1 MRARWEVER
10 KPPPLPPPPIIEL
23 AGGGRGVKIIE
34 AGPCNGVRGGL
45 VSLAEKNR
53 CLGVVSLLLLF
64 RAGAESLDVD
74 VTLVAKIPQDM
85 MAMPTSFARELK
97 N

>member
-1 MRARWEVER
+1 MGSPGDVMGS
-10 KPPPLPPPPIIEL
+10 P
-23 AGGGRGVKIIE
+23 GGVGVV
-34 AGPCNGVRGGL
+34 NW
-45 VSLAEKNR
+45 
-53 CLGVVSLLLLF
+53 CLGVVSLLFLF

-85 MAMPTSFARELK
+85 MAMPTSFVRELK

>member
-1 MRARWEVER
+1 M
-10 KPPPLPPPPIIEL
+10 
-23 AGGGRGVKIIE
+23 
-34 AGPCNGVRGGL
+34 
-45 VSLAEKNR
+45 SLAEKNR

-97 N
+97 NSLPIDIREVPANPVTSLHWATISRQRHAP